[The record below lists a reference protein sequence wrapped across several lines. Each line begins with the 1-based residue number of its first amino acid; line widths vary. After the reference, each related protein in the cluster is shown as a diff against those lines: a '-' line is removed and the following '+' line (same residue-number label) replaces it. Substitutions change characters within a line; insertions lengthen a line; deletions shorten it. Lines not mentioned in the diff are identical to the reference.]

1 MKKILVYVG
10 IAFVSFIVLVIGIFF
25 VLTYLEPMDENM
37 QADIAASSNSIT
49 KKILKQKQIETDSLN
64 TKVDKINSDLFFSNL
79 VRDSLKEQIEFK
91 DRLID
96 QYKKNIEKLNK
107 DVIAANKITISIQE
121 LAKTYETMKTDEMRP
136 ILKNVNNKTV
146 IAIYNNMNGRKRKD
160 ILNALSSERAALI
173 TQRLAEA
180 GKR

>member
-1 MKKILVYVG
+1 MKKILVWIS

-25 VLTYLEPMDENM
+25 ILSYLEPMDENM
-37 QADIAASSNSIT
+37 KDSIAAGSNSIT
-49 KKILKQKQIETDSLN
+49 KEILKQKRIEIDSLN
-64 TKVDKINSDLFFSNL
+64 TKVDKINRDLFFSNL
-79 VRDSLKEQIEFK
+79 VIDSLKEQVEFK

-107 DVIAANKITISIQE
+107 DLIVANKVNISIQE
-121 LAKTYETMKTDEMRP
+121 LAKTYETMKIDEMRP

-146 IAIYNNMNGRKRKD
+146 IAIYNNMNSRKRKD

-180 GKR
+180 GKG